1 MNALPQDIRELD
13 KLTQEIEIQKQ
24 LVIQKSLSSNDPHEI
39 MKAHSY
45 FAELDKQTDK
55 GVKSYLFDP
64 LNFTNSLGF
73 KDRPISLTYDVLRQ
87 MSRMYVI
94 RSIIETRKDQ
104 GARFCNFT
112 DDEQKEGWT
121 IRKKRLPFMEESD
134 MKMGREDR
142 KRARDIAEFVLNA
155 GTLDNKWSRDDF
167 ETFFRKTTQDSLVL
181 DQMCLLPGQYIELW
195 DGTPIQIENI
205 ESGMKLRTFTGL
217 IKEVIKPTSRIYS
230 GDIVTIKF
238 RGQKLS
244 VTEKHPIFAAKKISV
259 QGNKIELAKPE
270 FVAACDLTSNDY
282 LVYPKYKSKN
292 QEFEIPIFVE
302 NSKRYINNQEKFDEL
317 VQFTGICRKNV
328 HTVLMGCNKRIC
340 NETQNKIKEKAEEL
354 NVKLEYKQCREEKT
368 LIDKDW
374 AYILGFYVA
383 EGSISKGNNC
393 INFTFSK
400 KEIHH
405 VIFIRDFFKKY
416 GINSTIDYFE
426 NDVRNRQAV
435 GITVFSKSVGYF
447 LNKYCGKG
455 SKNKQVPNFLFDSKE
470 EVRIA
475 FLKGYFEGDGCI
487 KENRLLISTTSK
499 KLFYG
504 LRILLSI
511 ENIYLSESLRSYEKQ
526 GWNNQFC
533 AQISG
538 IFYREL
544 AEKIQFPTY
553 KEEHILRAIQW
564 DDDYLYLK
572 IENLSFEYFE
582 NVRVYN
588 MEVEDDHSY
597 IAEGFINHNCAE
609 VVRDRRGKN
618 IVEFFATDG
627 GTYRL
632 ADTSKQ
638 YVNQAI
644 QSPKINGYYPT
655 YVQIYQNQISAE
667 FYPWELIFGIRNHST
682 AISNNGYG
690 ISELEDLIKIITWML
705 NSDQYN
711 GMFFSN
717 GSNPKGILKVAGNVS
732 ESMLNQFKQ
741 AWYNQIVGVNN
752 AWKIP
757 VIQSDKME
765 WVDLQKNNTD
775 MQFHLFSQYLR
786 LIACALYKMD
796 PIEVGFRDETQ
807 GNSLFQGSQ
816 DKKFDKSNEKG
827 LEPYLRFWAKEFN
840 KNIVSE
846 LDEKYEFAWT
856 GVNPDDEQAALEADI
871 KKVTNFEQ
879 LNELRKR
886 RGLKPLEDG
895 DVVLNSAYL
904 QWKQMKSMGSPESN
918 QAVDQETGD
927 DSGNAYAGE
936 SDNPFENLEMSVRD
950 QIGKYT
956 EDLIKASY
964 ELGN

>member
-181 DQMCLLPGQYIELW
+181 DQM
-195 DGTPIQIENI
+195 
-205 ESGMKLRTFTGL
+205 
-217 IKEVIKPTSRIYS
+217 
-230 GDIVTIKF
+230 
-238 RGQKLS
+238 
-244 VTEKHPIFAAKKISV
+244 A
-259 QGNKIELAKPE
+259 
-270 FVAACDLTSNDY
+270 
-282 LVYPKYKSKN
+282 
-292 QEFEIPIFVE
+292 
-302 NSKRYINNQEKFDEL
+302 
-317 VQFTGICRKNV
+317 
-328 HTVLMGCNKRIC
+328 
-340 NETQNKIKEKAEEL
+340 
-354 NVKLEYKQCREEKT
+354 
-368 LIDKDW
+368 
-374 AYILGFYVA
+374 
-383 EGSISKGNNC
+383 
-393 INFTFSK
+393 
-400 KEIHH
+400 
-405 VIFIRDFFKKY
+405 
-416 GINSTIDYFE
+416 
-426 NDVRNRQAV
+426 
-435 GITVFSKSVGYF
+435 
-447 LNKYCGKG
+447 
-455 SKNKQVPNFLFDSKE
+455 
-470 EVRIA
+470 
-475 FLKGYFEGDGCI
+475 
-487 KENRLLISTTSK
+487 
-499 KLFYG
+499 
-504 LRILLSI
+504 
-511 ENIYLSESLRSYEKQ
+511 
-526 GWNNQFC
+526 
-533 AQISG
+533 
-538 IFYREL
+538 
-544 AEKIQFPTY
+544 
-553 KEEHILRAIQW
+553 
-564 DDDYLYLK
+564 
-572 IENLSFEYFE
+572 
-582 NVRVYN
+582 
-588 MEVEDDHSY
+588 
-597 IAEGFINHNCAE
+597 AE

-711 GMFFSN
+711 GQFFSN

-807 GNSLFQGSQ
+807 GNSLFQGNQ

-846 LDEKYEFAWT
+846 LDERFEFAWT

-895 DVVLNSAYL
+895 DIVLNSAYL

-918 QAVDQETGD
+918 QAIDQETGD